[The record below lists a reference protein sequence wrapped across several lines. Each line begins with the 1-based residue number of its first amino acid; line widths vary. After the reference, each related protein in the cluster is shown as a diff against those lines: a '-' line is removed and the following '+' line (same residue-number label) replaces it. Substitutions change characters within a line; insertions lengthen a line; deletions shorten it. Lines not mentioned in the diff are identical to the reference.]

1 MNRRRFLGM
10 TAAGGLAAAGLA
22 LAGASRGQAA
32 AIAGVPALRI
42 VEPLGRPS
50 VIWTTSTALRPAL
63 GRVLQCAV
71 EVETVL
77 GDDSYNALHAA
88 LKETAGEVRL
98 WGGAIMATQYVG
110 TIGNRDVR
118 LEQLTPVA
126 RLSDGFSVCLF
137 AKRGGG
143 LAGWSDVKAAAP
155 LAVSCLERATAAYV
169 AKLMLERKGGV
180 AIRETLRKTIGEV
193 IADVVEG
200 RSAAGIVPTNLVARQ
215 HDALAALVT
224 FGAKRNA
231 FVHATPTFAELSGN
245 PKLAFTESVGVL
257 GAPGLATAAALSSAF
272 LQAANDPEVEEDAE
286 SQDFPLVVSGG
297 DVLRQ
302 TMERNQRLLARLLS

>member
-1 MNRRRFLGM
+1 MTINRRRFLGL
-10 TAAGGLAAAGLA
+10 TAAGLVLATAA
-22 LAGASRGQAA
+22 RGRAA

-50 VIWTTSTALRPAL
+50 VIWTTSTALQPAL
-63 GRVLQCAV
+63 GRVLQCPV

-88 LKETAGEVRL
+88 LKETPSEVRL

-110 TIGNRDVR
+110 TIGNRDVK

-137 AKRGGG
+137 AKKGGG
-143 LAGWSDVKAAAP
+143 LAGWGDVKAAAP
-155 LAVSCLERATAAYV
+155 LKVSCLERATAAYV

-180 AIRETLRKTIGEV
+180 TIEETLRKTIGEV

-200 RSAAGIVPTNLVARQ
+200 RTAAGIIPTNLVARQ
-215 HDALAALVT
+215 HDTLTPLVT

-231 FVHATPTFAELSGN
+231 FVGTTPTFAELVGN

-257 GAPGLATAAALSSAF
+257 GAPGLATAAALSAAF
-272 LQAANDPEVEEDAE
+272 VQAANDPEVDEDAE
-286 SQDFPLVVSGG
+286 AEDFPLVVSSAE
-297 DVLRQ
+297 VLRQ
-302 TMERNQRLLARLLS
+302 TMERNQRLLARLIS